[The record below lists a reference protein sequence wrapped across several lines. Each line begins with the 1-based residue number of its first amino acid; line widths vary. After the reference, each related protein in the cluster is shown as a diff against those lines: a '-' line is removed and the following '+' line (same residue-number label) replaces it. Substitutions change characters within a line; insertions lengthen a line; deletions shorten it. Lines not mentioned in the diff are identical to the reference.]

1 MPEHVD
7 VDRVQKRV
15 LRIIF
20 QFVTMKRH
28 FADAPSLVFQKEGC
42 ASVRSTKDVKSLS
55 DSSGT
60 HLPLSP
66 KSVASI
72 AHEQNIVCSKTRIC
86 RQLFAV
92 HAVGSRSMKKKEKY
106 IE

>member
-1 MPEHVD
+1 
-7 VDRVQKRV
+7 
-15 LRIIF
+15 
-20 QFVTMKRH
+20 MKRH
-28 FADAPSLVFQKEGC
+28 FEDAPSLVFQKEGC

-72 AHEQNIVCSKTRIC
+72 AHEQNIICSKTPIC
-86 RQLFAV
+86 RQLFAGHV
-92 HAVGSRSMKKKEKY
+92 VGSRPMKRKGKY